1 MKRLLTA
8 LTVLLLMTAAYGQGI
23 PFIRNYTAEEYH
35 ANNTNYDIETDE
47 NGNVF
52 VANFEGLLYYDY
64 AEWRIIHTPGIT
76 RSTVVFRAKD
86 NTIWVGGYNYFGK
99 VVRKANGDI
108 ALKRIGLSD
117 LFRGEV
123 TEIYELDGE
132 LLFIADNGIIYRV
145 KDDKVSVEK
154 HVAEVAKQVGGTIKV
169 NAYTRFERGE
179 GIEKKQDNFAEE
191 IASMVAGK

>member
-86 NTIWVGGYNYFGK
+86 NTICRIMTLLSSSSFIYDIVAMIIITLPSSSTGY
-99 VVRKANGDI
+99 VC
-108 ALKRIGLSD
+108 SD
-117 LFRGEV
+117 TTAEMIV
-123 TEIYELDGE
+123 
-132 LLFIADNGIIYRV
+132 NIIMLISLIMIPV
-145 KDDKVSVEK
+145 
-154 HVAEVAKQVGGTIKV
+154 IK
-169 NAYTRFERGE
+169 
-179 GIEKKQDNFAEE
+179 
-191 IASMVAGK
+191 